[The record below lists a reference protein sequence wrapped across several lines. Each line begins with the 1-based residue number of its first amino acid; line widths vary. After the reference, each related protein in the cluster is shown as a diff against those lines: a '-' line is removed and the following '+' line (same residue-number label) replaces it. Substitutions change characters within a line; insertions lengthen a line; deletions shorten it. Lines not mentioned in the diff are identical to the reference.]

1 MPTSEDLFISQQHPV
16 SRRRA
21 VIEDDGRVA
30 WLYLTEPETW
40 KPVADC
46 WLYNR
51 VPTPPR
57 FDSLRGEPPVVPQTH
72 AGVGATMQPPSEES
86 VHLQWSSDGESVA
99 VFFDAELVGFI
110 VHGQQHGYSRH
121 VRVVGPFG
129 SLLDTELFQRVFVET
144 Q

>member
-1 MPTSEDLFISQQHPV
+1 MPTSEDLFISELHPS

-30 WLYLTEPETW
+30 WLYLTEPETR

-57 FDSLRGEPPVVPQTH
+57 FNSSREEPPVVPQTH
-72 AGVGATMQPPSEES
+72 AGVDATMQPPSEES
-86 VHLQWSSDGESVA
+86 VRLQWSLDGESVA
-99 VFFDAELVGFI
+99 VFFDADLIGFI
-110 VHGQQHGYSRH
+110 AHGQKHGYSRCI
-121 VRVVGPFG
+121 RVAGPFG
-129 SLLDTELFQRVFVET
+129 SPLDTELFQRLFVET